1 MIVLMPEAL
10 KKIIRKAQRGDSS
23 SFAFLVGEY
32 QQYAFSLAFR
42 ILCDEEE
49 AKDAVQESFI
59 KIWKKLGEFE
69 TSKKFTTWMY
79 TIVTNCAIDR
89 LRAIKREKLVNME
102 EVAEEIG
109 LLSHDQ
115 VNRQMDNRE
124 IGQLI
129 QFLAE
134 ELPEKQ
140 RLVFVLRDLQG
151 LDSKET
157 LEILNETEVFVKS
170 NLYLARKTIK
180 EKLNHIMEFERR

>member
-1 MIVLMPEAL
+1 MPEAL
-10 KKIIRKAQRGDSS
+10 KKIIQKAQRGDGP
-23 SFAFLVGEY
+23 SFAFLVEEY

-49 AKDAVQESFI
+49 AKDTVQESFI

-69 TSKKFTTWMY
+69 SSKKFTTWMY

-89 LRAIKREKLVNME
+89 LRVIKRRKLVKME
-102 EVAEEIG
+102 EVAGEIA
-109 LLSHDQ
+109 LLAHDQ

-134 ELPEKQ
+134 ALPEKQ
-140 RLVFVLRDLQG
+140 KLVFVLRDLQG

-157 LEILNETEVFVKS
+157 QDILNETEVFVKS

-180 EKLNHIMEFERR
+180 EKLNSIMEFERG

>member
-1 MIVLMPEAL
+1 MPEAL
-10 KKIIRKAQRGDSS
+10 RKIIQKAQRGDTTA
-23 SFAFLVGEY
+23 FAFLVEEY

-49 AKDAVQESFI
+49 AKDTVQESFI
-59 KIWKKLGEFE
+59 KIWKKLGTFD
-69 TSKKFTTWMY
+69 TSGKFTTWMY

-89 LRAIKREKLVNME
+89 FRAIKRRKLVSMD
-102 EVAEEIG
+102 EVAAEIN
-109 LLSHDQ
+109 LLSRDQ

-129 QFLAE
+129 RFLAE
-134 ELPEKQ
+134 ALPEKQ

-157 LEILNETEVFVKS
+157 QEILHETEVFVKS
-170 NLYLARKTIK
+170 NLYQARKTIK
-180 EKLNHIMEFERR
+180 EKLNRMMQFERR